1 MAAYQPISEQEL
13 HVMDRQ
19 AGPKSPWARCVAEI
33 RHLRATMAAKGI
45 NPEGPRLVAEVVAQ
59 AKRWHR
65 DPIPTGPGS
74 PGHGLEAAVKALLAH
89 EEAFR

>member
-1 MAAYQPISEQEL
+1 
-13 HVMDRQ
+13 MDRQ